1 MASEIAMLT
10 TLEMQNVNFRQ
21 YYCVL
26 GSFKNS
32 EIRLINAMLTVVLVD
47 GVVVDVDGVVVDVDG
62 VVVDVDGVV
71 VDVDGVVVD
80 VDGV

>member
-1 MASEIAMLT
+1 
-10 TLEMQNVNFRQ
+10 MQNVNFRQ
-21 YYCVL
+21 YYCF

-32 EIRLINAMLTVVLVD
+32 EIQLINAMLTVVLVD

-71 VDVDGVVVD
+71 VDVDGV
-80 VDGV
+80 

>member
-21 YYCVL
+21 YYFVL
-26 GSFKNS
+26 GYLKNS
-32 EIRLINAMLTVVLVD
+32 MRTVVLVD

-71 VDVDGVVVD
+71 VDVDGVVV
-80 VDGV
+80 VVPA

>member
-1 MASEIAMLT
+1 MEWWSTWMVWWSTWMASEIAMLT

-21 YYCVL
+21 YYCFGL
-26 GSFKNS
+26 FKNS

-62 VVVDVDGVV
+62 V
-71 VDVDGVVVD
+71 
-80 VDGV
+80 